1 MGIRTRS
8 WNGAASPP
16 DWRVFMRECAAE
28 LGRELVCKTP
38 APARQTDRR
47 RLARAFVLAKHGRTE
62 EARQQ
67 IDAVASRLAVPARG
81 RPAREQD
88 LGLRADFVLVDAH
101 VRVYEDR
108 HSTPCDVERLR
119 WVLDALPADDS
130 IGQALALNQLC
141 IHALHMGH
149 FDKAQEHAESAIRLY
164 RKGGAEFGSLHLH
177 AHLGQ
182 IKLIRGDLIG
192 AVAQY
197 AEMEERLAVL
207 PEDTVGLLAI
217 SRALRSEVAYEMN
230 DLSGSAALL
239 ADAMGSVE
247 EDDAWLDVRAA
258 AYRVR
263 TRLAFAQSGLPG
275 ALTELAHCE
284 RMAEHWNMP
293 RLARLMQIER
303 LRALTLSGETDAA
316 AAVMRAVGLSPAHY
330 DHDDGNDWALRQG
343 STAVAIA
350 RLLVRSRRSRE
361 ALGFIE
367 PAEDFAIR
375 GGQLLALAKLRVIRG
390 TAHWCLGQKTDAARA
405 LLSALRLL
413 GQQPFRR
420 FMLDEGRH
428 VLEIVRAT
436 LDGEHVRI
444 SPGPEHRR
452 RLSELSHAFT
462 VASAG
467 AAAPVPGIGKGN
479 AAAGGLQRKYLEL
492 LALGLSNKEIGRTM
506 GVSVN
511 TVKYHLKGIFREL
524 RAESR
529 TQALAEAYR
538 LQIIATP
545 EVEV

>member
-1 MGIRTRS
+1 MEFRRS
-8 WNGAASPP
+8 HGATPSP
-16 DWRVFMRECAAE
+16 DWRVFMRECAAD
-28 LGRELVCKTP
+28 LGRELVRRGP
-38 APARQTDRR
+38 RAGRQTDRR
-47 RLARAFVLAKHGRTE
+47 RLARAFVLAKHGRTA
-62 EARQQ
+62 EAREQV
-67 IDAVASRLAVPARG
+67 DAVAGRLGEPARSG
-81 RPAREQD
+81 RARD
-88 LGLRADFVLVDAH
+88 LGLRADLVLVDAH

-108 HSTPCDVERLR
+108 PSSPCDVEQLS
-119 WVLDALPADDS
+119 WVLDALPAHDS

-141 IHALHMGH
+141 IHALHVGH
-149 FDKAQEHAESAIRLY
+149 FDKAQEHAETAIRLY
-164 RKGGAEFGSLHLH
+164 RRGGAEFGSLHLL

-182 IKLIRGDLIG
+182 IKLIRGDLTG

-197 AEMEERLAVL
+197 TEMEMRLAVL

-230 DLSGSAALL
+230 DISGSAALL
-239 ADAMGSVE
+239 DDAMGSVE

-263 TRLAFAQSGLPG
+263 TRLAFAHSGLPG

-284 RMAEHWNMP
+284 RMAERWNMP
-293 RLARLMQIER
+293 RLTRLMQIER

-316 AAVMRAVGLSPAHY
+316 FAVMRAVGLGPEHY
-330 DHDDGNDWALRQG
+330 DHENGSDWALRQG
-343 STAVAIA
+343 SVAVAIA
-350 RLLVRSRRSRE
+350 RLLVRSRRPRR

-375 GGQLLALAKLRVIRG
+375 GGQLLALAKLRVIRA
-390 TAHWCLGQKTDAARA
+390 TAHWRLGQKTDAARA

-420 FMLDEGRH
+420 FILDEGQD
-428 VLEIVRAT
+428 VFEIVRAT
-436 LDGEHVRI
+436 LDGDHVSI
-444 SPGPEHRR
+444 SPGPEQRR
-452 RLSELSHAFT
+452 RLSELSHAFI

-467 AAAPVPGIGKGN
+467 ASGPVPGIGNGN
-479 AAAGGLQRKYLEL
+479 AAAGGLHRKYLEL
-492 LALGLSNKEIGRTM
+492 LALGLSNKAIGRTM

-524 RAESR
+524 RAGSR
-529 TQALAEAYR
+529 TQAIAEAYR

-545 EVEV
+545 EAEV